1 MKAIAWSAYGKP
13 SVLNCIE
20 LEKPTPKNNEVLVK
34 IYVSSV
40 TTGDAR
46 LRSLNVPSGMGFLTR
61 LAFGIKK
68 PKKLIPGMEFSGE
81 VVSVGDTVTQFKIG
95 DRVFGT
101 TGMNMGAHAEYTCIN
116 ENHAV
121 VKIPDNLS
129 YKNAVSL
136 MFGGLTAIHFL
147 HNKVGIK
154 KDDKVLINGASGA
167 VGTAA
172 IQLAKYYGAEVA
184 GVCSESNVALI
195 TSLGADRTI
204 DYTQEDFTQ
213 KQNTYDIILDTVGNV
228 SFTQCQQSLTPSGK
242 AILINTGMGTILH
255 SLFNSHLVCGVA
267 DENKESLNFLIELY
281 NAKKLIPVIDKTYP
295 LEKIVD
301 AHTYV
306 DKGHKKGNVLLTI
319 A

>member
-20 LEKPTPKNNEVLVK
+20 LEKPTPKNNEILVK
-34 IYVSSV
+34 VFVSSV

-68 PKKLIPGMEFSGE
+68 PRKLIPGMEFSGE

-147 HNKVGIK
+147 RNKVGIK
-154 KDDKVLINGASGA
+154 KDDKVLINGASSA

-172 IQLAKYYGAEVA
+172 IQLAKYYGAEVT
-184 GVCSESNVALI
+184 GVCSESSFSLV
-195 TSLGADRTI
+195 TSLGADGTI

-213 KQNTYDIILDTVGNV
+213 KQNTYDVILDTVGNV

-306 DKGHKKGNVLLTI
+306 DKRHKKGNVLLTI